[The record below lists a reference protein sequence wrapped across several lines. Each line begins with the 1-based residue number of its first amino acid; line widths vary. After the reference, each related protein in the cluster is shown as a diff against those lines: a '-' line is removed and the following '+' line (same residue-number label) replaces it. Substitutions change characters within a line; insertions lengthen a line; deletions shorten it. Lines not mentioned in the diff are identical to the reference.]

1 MDGEAHLHLE
11 TQVTFEGTAEDKGIE
26 YEAIYEQKKKKIP
39 APSSSGRSF

>member
-11 TQVTFEGTAEDKGIE
+11 TQVTFERAAEDKGIE
-26 YEAIYEQKKKKIP
+26 YEAIYGQKKKIP

>member
-26 YEAIYEQKKKKIP
+26 YEAIYEQKKKNP